1 MEYRPEHD
9 QQMAGL
15 ILYYDT
21 KDYVYLR
28 VTHHEELGTC
38 IGIIQSINGV
48 YHEILD
54 RDIRLDEGTYRLK
67 VRIQREKARF
77 MYAVQDG
84 EWNEIG
90 PELDV
95 SHLSDEY
102 ADYIR
107 FTGNFIGLCVQDL
120 SGERKPADFDYF
132 RYEEH
137 DAAQ

>member
-1 MEYRPEHD
+1 MEYRPEHY

-21 KDYVYLR
+21 RDYVYLR
-28 VTHHEELGTC
+28 VTHHEELGTS
-38 IGIIQSINGV
+38 IGIIRSIDGV
-48 YHEILD
+48 FDELLD
-54 RDIRLDEGTYRLK
+54 QDIPLGEGTYRLK
-67 VRIQREKARF
+67 ANIQRDKVKF

-107 FTGNFIGLCVQDL
+107 FTGNFIGMCVQDL
-120 SGERKPADFDYF
+120 SGERKHADFDYF
-132 RYEEH
+132 RYEELT
-137 DAAQ
+137 